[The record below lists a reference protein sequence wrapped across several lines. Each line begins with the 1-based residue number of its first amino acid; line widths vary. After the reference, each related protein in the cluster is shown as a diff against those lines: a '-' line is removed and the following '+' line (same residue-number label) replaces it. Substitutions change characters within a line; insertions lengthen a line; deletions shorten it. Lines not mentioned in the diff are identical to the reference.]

1 MSASLFRRHRAVT
14 HDDHFVTRART
25 TSGCAVET
33 DDAAAGSAGDS
44 VRCKA
49 LAVVDVDN
57 IYLFILTN
65 AARLQKVTVNG
76 DRADIVE
83 FGLSDGG
90 AMNLRLKHFDLH
102 DFILRSSRSCRSNAS
117 YRYKQQWQKARCPRL
132 YVRVRWCRRPPLAHN
147 RYAPKVRS

>member
-1 MSASLFRRHRAVT
+1 MLHFRRDYRFGFPDIRVFHNERAEPTYFPHRQKYGRLMSASLFRRHRAVT

-57 IYLFILTN
+57 IYL
-65 AARLQKVTVNG
+65 
-76 DRADIVE
+76 
-83 FGLSDGG
+83 SY
-90 AMNLRLKHFDLH
+90 
-102 DFILRSSRSCRSNAS
+102 SRM
-117 YRYKQQWQKARCPRL
+117 
-132 YVRVRWCRRPPLAHN
+132 PLAS
-147 RYAPKVRS
+147 RRSLSMVIEPT